1 MSILTDA
8 LAAELAGGKLD
19 ALAGALGLTP
29 DQTQTA
35 VASAL
40 PLLISSMSRNAADA
54 DGAASLATALEQDH
68 SRPLSSIAQQ
78 MGGLGPLLELAMGA
92 SKEPRALDGAG
103 ILGHLLGGLQ
113 GEASASMAR
122 QLGLDP
128 ATALKLLTG
137 LAPLVMSTLGTLK
150 QERSLDPMGLA
161 GLLQQEQAQL
171 EEASGADPGLLA
183 GLVDSGGD
191 GVGLD
196 DLARIGGALSRS
208 GLLGKLFG

>member
-19 ALAGALGLTP
+19 TLASTLGLTP
-29 DQTQTA
+29 EQAQSA

-40 PLLISSMSRNAADA
+40 PLLISGMSRNAASA
-54 DGAASLATALEQDH
+54 DGAASLAQALEQDH
-68 SRPLSSIAQQ
+68 SQPLASIAQQ
-78 MGGLGPLLELAMGA
+78 LGGLGPLLELAMGA

-103 ILGHLLGGLQ
+103 ILGHLLGAGQ
-113 GEASASMAR
+113 DRAATSIAG

-128 ATALKLLTG
+128 GTSLKLLTG
-137 LAPLVMSTLGTLK
+137 LAPLVMSAMGTLK
-150 QERSLDPMGLA
+150 QEQGLDPA
-161 GLLQQEQAQL
+161 GLSALLQREQDQL
-171 EEASGADPGLLA
+171 AEAGADRGLLA
-183 GLVDSGGD
+183 SLVDSGGD

-196 DLARIGGALSRS
+196 DLARIGSALSQS